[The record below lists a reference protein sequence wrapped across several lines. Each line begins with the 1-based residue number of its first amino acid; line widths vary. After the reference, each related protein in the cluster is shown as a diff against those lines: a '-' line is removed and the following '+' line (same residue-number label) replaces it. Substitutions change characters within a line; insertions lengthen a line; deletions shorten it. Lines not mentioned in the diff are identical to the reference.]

1 MYCSYCVSMEAVND
15 RIREAVRVEL
25 ARRASNQ
32 AELAKK
38 VGVSKQYISDVM
50 RARAGKVPTVWQR
63 ILDELDLELVVTPKS
78 K

>member
-1 MYCSYCVSMEAVND
+1 METVND

-32 AELAKK
+32 AQLAEK

-50 RARAGKVPTVWQR
+50 RARAGKVPAVWQR
-63 ILDELDLELVVTPKS
+63 ILEELDLEVVVQKKQS
-78 K
+78 KEEM